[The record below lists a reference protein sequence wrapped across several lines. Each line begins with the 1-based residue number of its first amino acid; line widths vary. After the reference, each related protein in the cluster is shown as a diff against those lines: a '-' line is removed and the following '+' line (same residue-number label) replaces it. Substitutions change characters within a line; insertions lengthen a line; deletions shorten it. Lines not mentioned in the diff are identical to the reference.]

1 MLENG
6 ADPNLKDMNKCSSL
20 HVVCWIGLLEVIP
33 EFAKLEKLDLK
44 SKDSKGKMAYQ
55 YIVDL
60 DENLALAI
68 TPESLD

>member
-1 MLENG
+1 
-6 ADPNLKDMNKCSSL
+6 
-20 HVVCWIGLLEVIP
+20 LLEVIP